1 MDEGSVDATLALT
14 NPRVAALLVELADLL
29 DIKGDS
35 TFKSNAYRRAADAVA
50 RSPVELL
57 AAYRAGDPP
66 TLPGVGKG
74 IAYKLEELARSG
86 RIGELEEL
94 RAATPPGVVAMLRLT
109 GVGPRTAGEL
119 WRSRGIAS
127 LEELE
132 AAAHDGRLR
141 GVRGIGAEREARIL
155 EAIEQHRRRPSR
167 RLLMGEANA
176 LAERI
181 VALAE
186 SVPEVRS
193 ATIAGS
199 TRRGTETVGDLD
211 LLVETDDPATALSR
225 LLAALPHEGDG
236 SSAEPLTLGAA
247 RASLALREGP
257 QLDIMTAP
265 PGRLGSYLVH
275 LTGSAAHNVR
285 LRQRAKQRGRSLSEH
300 GLVPLDASAPEAVD
314 TPDLETFAN
323 EADLYTWL
331 GLAAVE
337 PELREDRGEVEAAA
351 EDRLPRLVTRAD
363 LIGDCHS
370 HTDWS
375 DGRKPL
381 EHMVESARA
390 MGQRWLVLTDHSWSL
405 TIANGLAPDRVELQ
419 RRVIGDLNERFA
431 SEVARGEAPEGAH
444 PDFRLLHGCELE
456 ITIDG
461 RLDYDDAI
469 LERFDVVVASLH
481 VGRRQPR
488 AQLMARYEAA
498 LRSPHVDIL
507 AHPSG
512 RKIGLRPD
520 LDLDWDRFYRRAAET
535 GTFLEVNGSPP
546 RLDLDEER
554 IRAAREAGC
563 RFTIDSDAHDPVEWQ
578 HLVWGA
584 TIARRA
590 WLEPDLVAN
599 TRPLEA
605 FLALIEER
613 SRAG

>member
-1 MDEGSVDATLALT
+1 M
-14 NPRVAALLVELADLL
+14 P
-29 DIKGDS
+29 
-35 TFKSNAYRRAADAVA
+35 
-50 RSPVELL
+50 
-57 AAYRAGDPP
+57 AYRAGDPP
-66 TLPGVGKG
+66 TLSGVGKG
-74 IAYKLEELARSG
+74 IAYKLDELARTG
-86 RIGELEEL
+86 RIAELEAL
-94 RAATPPGVVAMLRLT
+94 RAEIPAGVVSMLRLT

-132 AAAHDGRLR
+132 AAAQAGRLR
-141 GVRGIGAEREARIL
+141 GLRGIGAERETRIL
-155 EAIEQHRRRPSR
+155 EALEQHRRRPSR
-167 RLLMGEANA
+167 RMLMGEANA

-186 SVPEVRS
+186 SFPQVRS

-199 TRRGTETVGDLD
+199 TRRGTQTVGDLD
-211 LLVETDDPATALSR
+211 LLVETDDPATAMAH
-225 LLAALPHEGDG
+225 LLVALPHEGDE
-236 SSAEPLTLGAA
+236 SVAA
-247 RASLALREGP
+247 TVDRGTSRASLALREGP

-265 PGRLGSYLVH
+265 VDRLGSYLVH
-275 LTGSAAHNVR
+275 FTGSAAHNVR

-300 GLVPLDASAPEAVD
+300 GLIPLDPTAPEARD
-314 TPDLETFAN
+314 LPDLETFAT
-323 EADLYTWL
+323 EAELYAWL
-331 GLAAVE
+331 GLSAIE
-337 PELREDRGEVEAAA
+337 PELREDRGEIEAAA
-351 EDRLPRLVTRAD
+351 DDRLPRLVTRAD
-363 LIGDCHS
+363 LVGDCHS

-381 EHMVESARA
+381 ERMVETARA
-390 MGQRWLVLTDHSWSL
+390 MGQQWLVLTDHSWSL

-419 RRVIGDLNERFA
+419 RRLIGELNERFA
-431 SEVARGEAPEGAH
+431 REVAQGEAPDGAH

-456 ITIDG
+456 ITVDG
-461 RLDYDDAI
+461 RLDYEDAI
-469 LERFDVVVASLH
+469 LECFDVVVASLH

-488 AQLMARYEAA
+488 ARLMARYEVA

-512 RKIGLRPD
+512 RKIGIRPD
-520 LDLDWDRFYRRAAET
+520 LDLDWDTFYRRAAET
-535 GTFLEVNGSPP
+535 GTFLEINGSPP

-554 IRAAREAGC
+554 IRVAREAGC

-578 HLVWGA
+578 HLVWG
-584 TIARRA
+584 TTVARRA

-599 TRPLEA
+599 TRPLAA